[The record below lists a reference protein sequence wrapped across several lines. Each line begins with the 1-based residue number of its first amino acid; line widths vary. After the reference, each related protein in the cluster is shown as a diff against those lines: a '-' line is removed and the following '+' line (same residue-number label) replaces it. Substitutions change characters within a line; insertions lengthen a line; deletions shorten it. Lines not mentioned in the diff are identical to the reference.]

1 MRRARQRKK
10 LVASNQVYSDPSYE
24 AFTISTPRGL
34 SAIGTPVDA
43 SLTGRK
49 RPASDAEQSH
59 DSASFGTLVQHVV
72 VERGD
77 VKDGASAC
85 QQHSLIGGVGSARSS
100 QQASST
106 GVKQIV
112 LRLSGLRQSLAT
124 SGEPP
129 SGQYGEPAMK
139 MGTEV
144 EPQREIDHVEPC
156 HRMHRIQTE

>member
-1 MRRARQRKK
+1 MKMRRARQRKK
-10 LVASNQVYSDPSYE
+10 LVASSQVYSGPSYE

-77 VKDGASAC
+77 VKDSASAC
-85 QQHSLIGGVGSARSS
+85 QQHSLVLESFHPSS
-100 QQASST
+100 FKDQFFPCFLIAFHT
-106 GVKQIV
+106 DLTLWFV
-112 LRLSGLRQSLAT
+112 LLSPFL
-124 SGEPP
+124 
-129 SGQYGEPAMK
+129 
-139 MGTEV
+139 
-144 EPQREIDHVEPC
+144 H
-156 HRMHRIQTE
+156 